1 MDRRQFLKAGA
12 AGMAAAT
19 LWPHMQAA
27 GGQAAGRQAR
37 IGVVGLGSRGT
48 GLLRRL
54 VLQKDAKITAV
65 CDLDEGRARRAASI
79 VQEAQGHTPAIFT
92 GSPDAYARMLDEAPI
107 DGVLVST
114 PTKWHCPM
122 SIQAMKAGK
131 HVGSEVPAGFTIEEL
146 WELVETKEAT
156 GKRYMLLENYNYM
169 RPNLAMCN
177 MVAAGAF
184 GDPYYVESAYLHDCR
199 SMLFHPDGSLTWWGE
214 WASKFYGHD
223 YPTHGL
229 GPVCKWL
236 GINDGSRMTHCSAM
250 MTEPRALKKYAVSRY
265 GADSPHAKVE
275 WSNGDFTSVM
285 IETSDGRL
293 IRTDYDVNSPRPEM
307 VYYVLQG
314 TGGIYDSRQG
324 VFFDGEPERWNAFS
338 EMLERYDHGYW
349 RRYAE
354 QAAGAGHGGGDYF
367 VLMDFVEM
375 VRLDREPWI
384 DVYDGAS
391 WSAIFDC
398 SRKSIDARGGSV
410 EVPDFTR
417 GRWEKAD
424 WRKDSLK
431 PA

>member
-1 MDRRQFLKAGA
+1 MDRREFLKAGA
-12 AGMAAAT
+12 AGVGAA
-19 LWPHMQAA
+19 LWPQAQSVL
-27 GGQAAGRQAR
+27 GQAAEAQVAR

-48 GLLRRL
+48 GLLRQL
-54 VLQKDAKITAV
+54 VIQEGAQVTAV
-65 CDLDEGRARRAASI
+65 CDLDEGRAQQAVSI
-79 VQEAQGHTPAIFT
+79 VQEAQGHTPAVFT
-92 GSPDAYARMLDEAPI
+92 GQPDAYARMLGEAPI
-107 DGVLVST
+107 DGVLIAT

-122 SIQAMKAGK
+122 SVQAMKAGK
-131 HVGSEVPAGFTIEEL
+131 HVGSEVPAGFTIDEL

-156 GKRYMLLENYNYM
+156 GRRYMLLENYNYM
-169 RPNLAMCN
+169 QPNMAMCN

-199 SMLFHPDGSLTWWGE
+199 FMLFNKDGSLSWWGE

-236 GINDGSRMTHCSAM
+236 GINDGNRMTRCCAL
-250 MTEPRALKKYAVSRY
+250 MTQPRVLKKFAAERF
-265 GADSPHAKVE
+265 GADSPQAKIDWV
-275 WSNGDFTSVM
+275 NGDFTSVM

-293 IRTDYDVNSPRPEM
+293 IRTDYDVNSPRPETI
-307 VYYVLQG
+307 YYVLQG

-324 VFFDGEPERWNAFS
+324 VFFEGEPGRWAPFAK
-338 EMLERYDHGYW
+338 MLERYDHGYW
-349 RRYAE
+349 RRRAE

-375 VRLDREPWI
+375 VRRDREPWI

-398 SRKSIDARGGSV
+398 SRKSIDAGGGSV
-410 EVPDFTR
+410 EIPDFTR
-417 GRWEKAD
+417 GRWKKAD